1 MLRYLI
7 NFTPNAWD
15 FLPQQRRLFQKSP
28 FTLPKFL
35 SIPARRNGAPLPLLF
50 KGRFFVS
57 PALSFRAKRFR
68 STQFFCGRKK
78 LIAQKVSVLQ
88 KFFLAKFLLRSKT
101 GLSLKSLAGVS
112 QSAASSEMRVKS
124 RSSRAAAPAPVTT
137 ANCGSS
143 QTWVRISRFLAIY
156 SGTKE
161 IFATPPDR
169 YTPF

>member
-1 MLRYLI
+1 MRGISCRSNDDCLKNPPLH
-7 NFTPNAWD
+7 
-15 FLPQQRRLFQKSP
+15 
-28 FTLPKFL
+28 PKISFD
-35 SIPARRNGAPLPLLF
+35 SRPTNPALLPLLF
-50 KGRFFVS
+50 KGQSFVL
-57 PALSFRAKRFR
+57 PLYLSARNDFGQRNFSVDEKSSSRKNCPYCKGFSLR
-68 STQFFCGRKK
+68 GFFCE
-78 LIAQKVSVLQ
+78 
-88 KFFLAKFLLRSKT
+88 AKQA
-101 GLSLKSLAGVS
+101 SLKSFAGVS